1 MKPIIGHI
9 PEFYGIYDEWNVYE
23 ERLEQFFVVNEI
35 PEDKWTA
42 VLISCIG
49 RDTYKDLRDLCHP
62 LRPKDKTFEELCV
75 ELRKHYNRQIC
86 IFRERAQFYLARQR
100 PDESINSW
108 YARIKCLSVDCKFHQ
123 HLESVLLDKFITGLK
138 SGPVLDRICEEN
150 ETTTLVEALQICV
163 SKECAIKD
171 PDRNNDDHNYQ
182 DDNNINYDDDNNNND
197 DNNADVLP
205 ICGKPFRPQIQI
217 CPPAPPT
224 PPKFSFSP
232 KDPIQ
237 EPVTCGFGSFGGAA
251 PHPQMMCDSAP
262 RISPPRPPKKDRNV
276 SGDATPPL
284 PPKPFDTSNNVFANS
299 APQMMID
306 SALAGSALFG
316 SAPKQEVMRYRGRS
330 LAPEVPCCL
339 MRAPEVSTMRA
350 APQLKMLRTAQTEV
364 EYTTQ
369 PELDEAVQLEGSA
382 PDLIPAGEWG
392 LNAPN
397 ADMAPAV
404 KANKRKVRRGRGR
417 KNKNQLP
424 NSEVLA

>member
-1 MKPIIGHI
+1 MKPIIGYI

-86 IFRERAQFYLARQR
+86 IFRERAQFYTARQR

-108 YARIKCLSVDCKFHQ
+108 YARIKSLSVDCKFHQ
-123 HLESVLLDKFITGLK
+123 HLESVLLDKFVTGLK

-150 ETTTLVEALQICV
+150 ETISLVEALQICV
-163 SKECAIKD
+163 SKECAFKD
-171 PDRNNDDHNYQ
+171 PDRNNDGHIG
-182 DDNNINYDDDNNNND
+182 DDDYNNINYGDDNNNND
-197 DNNADVLP
+197 DNNADVVP
-205 ICGKPFRPQIQI
+205 ICGKPYQPPIQI
-217 CPPAPPT
+217 CPPAPPMT
-224 PPKFSFSP
+224 SFAN
-232 KDPIQ
+232 DPIHK
-237 EPVTCGFGSFGGAA
+237 PM
-251 PHPQMMCDSAP
+251 MMCDSAP
-262 RISPPRPPKKDRNV
+262 GICPPRPPKTERYDFGN
-276 SGDATPPL
+276 ATPPL
-284 PPKPFDTSNNVFANS
+284 PPKPYFTSDNTFTKS

-306 SALAGSALFG
+306 SAPAGGAALFG
-316 SAPKQEVMRYRGRS
+316 SAPNPEVMMCRRGP
-330 LAPEVPCCL
+330 APAAL
-339 MRAPEVSTMRA
+339 MFDSAPVKAMPKMMMSAPVAQASMMSA

-364 EYTTQ
+364 EDTVQ
-369 PELDEAVQLEGSA
+369 LESGEAVQLEASA

-397 ADMAPAV
+397 ADMAPVA

-424 NSEVLA
+424 TSEVY